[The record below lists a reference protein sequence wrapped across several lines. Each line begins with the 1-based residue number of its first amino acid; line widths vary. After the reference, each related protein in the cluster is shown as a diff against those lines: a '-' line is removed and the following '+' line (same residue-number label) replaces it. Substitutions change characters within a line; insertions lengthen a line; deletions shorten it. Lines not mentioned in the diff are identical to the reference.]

1 MNLFGGAPSGDAV
14 SSASECG
21 GIRSSCFHLAE
32 VDGDAAGS
40 QVENADIVHLIC
52 LSNFS
57 TCQRHGSGGSL
68 RHLATARPTR
78 CRVQRQAGGRWI
90 YFVTRGSFAGRQIY
104 IQLALFGYF
113 YEAEGGRERGRRKA
127 RRWRCGRAAASS
139 YSAVIGRQF
148 FSEQQIS
155 AARPPGRPC
164 SMELLFCLRP
174 SKRSRR
180 SGAAPCCCWSSASS
194 SASSSRCRCDRKGRR
209 EAASR
214 PDSWTASQL
223 SLEQVLEQQA
233 RDGHVVPYWR
243 NVDVDTP
250 PIRRRLI
257 PAAPFALRSSSSSS
271 WSSSWSRNSS
281 QLPCRRVPTSVTVA
295 GGC

>member
-1 MNLFGGAPSGDAV
+1 MSRSTERTAGMNLFGGAPSGDAE

-155 AARPPGRPC
+155 AARPPGRPW

-174 SKRSRR
+174 SKRLL
-180 SGAAPCCCWSSASS
+180 AAA
-194 SASSSRCRCDRKGRR
+194 G
-209 EAASR
+209 
-214 PDSWTASQL
+214 
-223 SLEQVLEQQA
+223 
-233 RDGHVVPYWR
+233 
-243 NVDVDTP
+243 
-250 PIRRRLI
+250 RRRLRRR
-257 PAAPFALRSSSSSS
+257 PLRAAVATAKVGARRPVARTVGRPRSCR
-271 WSSSWSRNSS
+271 WNKFWNSR
-281 QLPCRRVPTSVTVA
+281 PEMVT
-295 GGC
+295 